1 MKIIIDIQKDVY
13 EATCNEQ
20 VELVIKIPKSSYEA
34 TCNGYMLPPD
44 VDNVVNAIKDGKP
57 LPQHHGRLI
66 DADDLKHELIDK
78 EWITDYDGDGLED
91 IVNEAPT
98 IIEKE

>member
-1 MKIIIDIQKDVY
+1 MKIIIDIEEKDY
-13 EATCNEQ
+13 Q
-20 VELVIKIPKSSYEA
+20 LIKNGHIPFSVLDVLMKG
-34 TCNGYMLPPD
+34 TLLPE
-44 VDNVVNAIKDGKP
+44 
-57 LPQHHGRLI
+57 HHGRLI

-91 IVNEAPT
+91 IVDEAPT

>member
-1 MKIIIDIQKDVY
+1 MKIIIDIPEEDFGWNGKLNICRCSFERLIQIVS
-13 EATCNEQ
+13 NG
-20 VELVIKIPKSSYEA
+20 IPVPE
-34 TCNGYMLPPD
+34 
-44 VDNVVNAIKDGKP
+44 
-57 LPQHHGRLI
+57 HHGRLI
-66 DADDLKHELIDK
+66 DADVLKHELIDK

>member
-1 MKIIIDIQKDVY
+1 MKIIIDIPDNSMDYIDNY
-13 EATCNEQ
+13 EKGSLFDIVLTNA
-20 VELVIKIPKSSYEA
+20 VK
-34 TCNGYMLPPD
+34 NG
-44 VDNVVNAIKDGKP
+44 IP
-57 LPQHHGRLI
+57 LPEHHGRLI